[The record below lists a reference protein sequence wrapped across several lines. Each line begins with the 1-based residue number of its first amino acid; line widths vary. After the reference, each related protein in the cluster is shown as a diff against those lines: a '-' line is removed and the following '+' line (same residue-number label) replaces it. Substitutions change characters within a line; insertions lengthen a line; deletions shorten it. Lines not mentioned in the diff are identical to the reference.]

1 MALSPNLDKTLTPKL
16 NPGKNREMHVNKTGE
31 SPRSW
36 ELTSLLLPVPYTFP
50 DDPSWLPVSLPGAGV
65 HHEWES
71 RQPHTYLLKYSTSRS
86 VSSISTPSM
95 SLGRNTS
102 SRKT

>member
-1 MALSPNLDKTLTPKL
+1 
-16 NPGKNREMHVNKTGE
+16 MHVNKTGE
-31 SPRSW
+31 GPHSW
-36 ELTSLLLPVPYTFP
+36 GLTSLFLPVPCTFP
-50 DDPSWLPVSLPGAGV
+50 DDPSWLPVSLPGQGAGAEV
-65 HHEWES
+65 HHEWDS